1 MYTDS
6 TSAANWTQVSD
17 FIRRGK
23 SPVDLRWLIFHR
35 KEEMLKAGCLLKIG
49 KRLLIDHSRLML
61 FLEQLSERGESIV
74 PKEVS

>member
-1 MYTDS
+1 MLNKQSHTAD
-6 TSAANWTQVSD
+6 WTQVPD
-17 FIRRGK
+17 YIRNGK

-61 FLEQLSERGESIV
+61 FLEHLSDRGESIV
-74 PKEVS
+74 PKEVA

>member
-35 KEEMLKAGCLLKIG
+35 KEEMLKSGCLLKIG

-61 FLEQLSERGESIV
+61 YLEQLSERGESIV
-74 PKEVS
+74 PQVA

>member
-1 MYTDS
+1 MTTDS

-35 KEEMLKAGCLLKIG
+35 KEEMLKFGCLLKIG

-61 FLEQLSERGESIV
+61 FLEHLSDRGESIV
-74 PKEVS
+74 PKEVA

>member
-1 MYTDS
+1 MLDEQS
-6 TSAANWTQVSD
+6 HIAEWTKVPD
-17 FIRRGK
+17 FIGRGK

-49 KRLLIDHSRLML
+49 KRLLIDHSRLMV

-74 PKEVS
+74 PKEAS

>member
-1 MYTDS
+1 MLDEQS
-6 TSAANWTQVSD
+6 HIAEWTKVPD

-35 KEEMLKAGCLLKIG
+35 KEEMLKFGCLLKIG

-61 FLEQLSERGESIV
+61 FLEHLSDRGESIV
-74 PKEVS
+74 PKEVA

>member
-1 MYTDS
+1 MQKDNSSHTD
-6 TSAANWTQVSD
+6 WIQVPRY
-17 FIRRGK
+17 IRSGK
-23 SPVDLRWLIFHR
+23 SPVDLRWPIFHR

-74 PKEVS
+74 PKEVA

>member
-1 MYTDS
+1 MQKDNSSHTD
-6 TSAANWTQVSD
+6 WIQVPRY
-17 FIRRGK
+17 IRSGK

-74 PKEVS
+74 PKEVA